1 MPNKRL
7 KLENE
12 AGNDDAVQAM
22 KLKKRWFAGSLL
34 GLWFAVG
41 TWNVVKPMPAGTDM
55 NTPSLAVAASEVR
68 FLKDLTYANPQGTVI
83 HEQQIFDE
91 VFSIIDSAET
101 FIVADFFLFN
111 DLMGA
116 ESAVYRPLS
125 RQLADRLL
133 AKKRAQPQLTI
144 LLITDPINEVYGG
157 VKSQVLEELRGAGI
171 DVVVTNLVRLRDS
184 NPLYSPWWR
193 MLVQWWGNEADE
205 GSMPNPFDTGPSKI
219 TLRSWLALANF
230 KANHRKL
237 VVADHA
243 SGTLNGLITS
253 ANPHDGSSAHS
264 NVAVRF
270 TGDLAKHLVDSE
282 LAIAR
287 FSGWNGH
294 VYASAKEPA
303 AIGDNSQAVNVSYIT
318 EQGVRDH
325 LLSAIHGTRNGDA
338 VRIATFYISDRKV
351 IDALLAASNRGVGV
365 QLILDANRDA
375 FGRTKDGV
383 PNRPVANE
391 LVTKSGGK
399 IEVRWYRTHGE
410 QFHTKLAFI
419 TRSDRLIA
427 SVGSANLTRR
437 NIGNYNL
444 EANVAMEMS
453 AALPLAGEML
463 GYFNRLWN
471 NEGPTGTE
479 YTAPFGAYQ
488 DTDRAKYW
496 RYRLMEAT
504 GLSTF

>member
-1 MPNKRL
+1 MPNKKQTL
-7 KLENE
+7 ANE
-12 AGNDDAVQAM
+12 AGSDDQSSM
-22 KLKKRWFAGSLL
+22 KLKKRWFAGSVL
-34 GLWFAVG
+34 GLWLAVG

-68 FLKDLTYANPQGTVI
+68 FLKDLTYADPQGKVI

-91 VFSIIDSAET
+91 VFSIIEGAET

-116 ESAVYRPLS
+116 ENAVYRPLS

-133 AKKRAQPQLTI
+133 AKKRAQAQLKV

-157 VKSQVLEELRGAGI
+157 IKSSLLDELRAAGV

-193 MLVQWWGNEADE
+193 MLVQWWGNEPDE
-205 GSMPNPFDTGPSKI
+205 GAMPNPFDTGPSKI

-237 VVADHA
+237 IVADRA
-243 SGTLNGLITS
+243 DGTLNALVTS

-294 VYASAKEPA
+294 VYASAKESPA
-303 AIGDNSQAVNVSYIT
+303 IADRTQLINASYIT
-318 EQGVRDH
+318 EQGVREH
-325 LLSAIHGTRNGDA
+325 LLGAIAATRNGDT

-351 IDALLAASNRGVGV
+351 IDALLSASARGVGV
-365 QLILDANRDA
+365 QMILDANRDA

-399 IEVRWYRTHGE
+399 IQVRWYRTHGE
-410 QFHTKLAFI
+410 QFHTKLALI

-427 SVGSANLTRR
+427 SIGSANLTRR

-444 EANVAMEMS
+444 EANVGLEMS
-453 AALPLAGEML
+453 TALPLATEML

-471 NEGPTGTE
+471 NEGPSGTE

-488 DTDRAKYW
+488 DTSAGKYW
-496 RYRLMEAT
+496 RYRIMEAT

>member
-1 MPNKRL
+1 
-7 KLENE
+7 
-12 AGNDDAVQAM
+12 M
-22 KLKKRWFAGSLL
+22 KIKKRWFAGGII
-34 GLWFAVG
+34 GLWLVVG
-41 TWNVVKPMPAGTDM
+41 AWNVVKPMPPGTDM
-55 NTPSLAVAASEVR
+55 STPPIAVAASDVR
-68 FLKDLTYANPQGTVI
+68 FLNDLSYVDPQGKPI

-91 VFSIIDSAET
+91 VFAIIDHAES

-111 DLMGA
+111 ELMGA
-116 ESAVYRPLS
+116 DSAVYRALS
-125 RQLADRLL
+125 GQLAERLL
-133 AKKRAQPQLTI
+133 AKKRARPQLSI
-144 LLITDPINEVYGG
+144 LVVTDPINEVYGG
-157 VKSQVLEELRGAGI
+157 VKSPLLDELRAAGI
-171 DVVVTNLVRLRDS
+171 DVVVTDLAKLRDS

-193 MLVQWWGNEADE
+193 MLVQWWGNAADE

-237 VVADHA
+237 IVADDA
-243 SGTLNGLITS
+243 DGTLHALVTS
-253 ANPHDGSSAHS
+253 ANPHDASSAHS

-270 TGDLAKHLVDSE
+270 SGDLAKHVIDSE

-294 VYASAKEPA
+294 VYASAKEIPPVA
-303 AIGDNSQAVNVSYIT
+303 DKDQAVNMSYVT
-318 EQGVRDH
+318 EKAVREH
-325 LLSAIHGTRNGDA
+325 LVDAIDATRNGDA
-338 VRIATFYISDRKV
+338 VRIATFYVADRKV
-351 IDALLAASNRGVGV
+351 VNALLAAAQRSVTV

-391 LVTKSGGK
+391 LVTKSDGK

-410 QFHTKLAFI
+410 QFHTKLALI

-427 SVGSANLTRR
+427 SLGSSNLTRR

-444 EANVAMEMS
+444 EANVALEMS
-453 AALPLAGEML
+453 MKLPLATEML

-471 NEGPTGTE
+471 NEGPTGTQ
-479 YTAPFGAYQ
+479 YTAPFGAYE
-488 DTDRAKYW
+488 DKDRGKYW

>member
-1 MPNKRL
+1 VKIR
-7 KLENE
+7 
-12 AGNDDAVQAM
+12 
-22 KLKKRWFAGSLL
+22 KRWFAWGIL
-34 GLWFAVG
+34 GLWLVVG
-41 TWNVVKPMPAGTDM
+41 AWNVVKPMPPGTDM

-68 FLKDLTYANPQGTVI
+68 FLRDLSHANPQGEPI

-91 VFSIIDSAET
+91 VFAIIDAAES

-111 DLMGA
+111 ELMGA
-116 ESAVYRPLS
+116 ENAIYRPLS

-144 LLITDPINEVYGG
+144 LLVTDPINEVYGG
-157 VKSQVLEELRGAGI
+157 IKSPLLDELRANGV
-171 DVVVTNLVRLRDS
+171 DVVITDLTKLRDS
-184 NPLYSPWWR
+184 NPLYSSWWR
-193 MLVQWWGNEADE
+193 LLAQWWGNEPDE
-205 GSMPNPFDTGPSKI
+205 GSMPNPFETGPSKI

-237 VVADHA
+237 VVADRA
-243 SGTLNGLITS
+243 DGTLNGLITS
-253 ANPHDGSSAHS
+253 ANPHDASSAHS

-270 TGDLAKHLVDSE
+270 SGDLAKHVIDSE

-294 VYASAKEPA
+294 VYASAKEATPLA
-303 AIGDNSQAVNVSYIT
+303 DETQAINLSYIT
-318 EQGVRDH
+318 EQGVREH
-325 LLSAIHGTRNGDA
+325 LIDAIDAARNGDA
-338 VRIATFYISDRKV
+338 VRIATFYIADRKV
-351 IDALLAASNRGVGV
+351 VNALLAAAKRGVIV

-391 LVTKSGGK
+391 LVTKSAGK
-399 IEVRWYRTHGE
+399 IAVRWYRTHGE
-410 QFHTKLAFI
+410 QFHTKLALI

-427 SVGSANLTRR
+427 SLGSANLTRR

-444 EANVAMEMS
+444 EANVALEMS
-453 AALPLAGEML
+453 ASLPLAAEML

-488 DTDRAKYW
+488 DADRGKYW